1 MYFCADKNLYFF
13 FFFPFFRSLE
23 SALAAL
29 NSTLVDLK
37 LRFDTLD
44 KVMSC
49 GEGKTLSSAYSTT
62 TSTQDYIVYGLEKS
76 FFCTTNKV
84 SDATTSIPFNTLLA
98 LGATVAAAVVML

>member
-1 MYFCADKNLYFF
+1 MLTKISIYFSS
-13 FFFPFFRSLE
+13 FPFFRILE
-23 SALAAL
+23 SALAAM

-49 GEGKTLSSAYSTT
+49 GEGKTLSSAPY
-62 TSTQDYIVYGLEKS
+62 TSMSAADMLVYGVEKS
-76 FFCTTNKV
+76 FVCTTNKV

-98 LGATVAAAVVML
+98 FGATVAAAVVML

>member
-1 MYFCADKNLYFF
+1 MLTKTIYISS
-13 FFFPFFRSLE
+13 FPFFRILE
-23 SALAAL
+23 SALAAM

-49 GEGKTLSSAYSTT
+49 GEGKTLSSAQGDQKY
-62 TSTQDYIVYGLEKS
+62 

-98 LGATVAAAVVML
+98 FGATVAAAVVML